1 MRSFVARTLSGLV
14 AVATGLGVAAAPAA
28 AAGPPTFRL
37 AAGGVVAQGS
47 YEHIV
52 SVPERPVPPI
62 LVAGHLSGRAKGRC
76 AVIQVARSGPAD
88 GIEWQTFGRHCGR
101 GRTGFRVQTS
111 YLFRG
116 VQPPVR
122 LCPGRTVSQAE
133 RGRHCAVYQP
143 AARR

>member
-1 MRSFVARTLSGLV
+1 MRSFVARTLSGLAATA
-14 AVATGLGVAAAPAA
+14 AVLSVAAAPA

-37 AAGGVVAQGS
+37 TAGGVVAHGI
-47 YEHIV
+47 YERVV

-62 LVAGHLSGRAKGRC
+62 LVAGSLAGRGRARC

-88 GIEWQTFGRHCGR
+88 GIEWQTFGRHCGT
-101 GRTGFRVQTS
+101 GRSGFRVQTS

-122 LCPGRTVSQAE
+122 LCAGRTVSQAE
-133 RGRHCAVYQP
+133 RARVCDVYRP
-143 AARR
+143 ATVR